1 MKRDRQTAIL
11 RMIREEEIGTQ
22 EELAERLRASG
33 YSVTQA
39 TVSRDIRELFLTK
52 VTVGG
57 GKQKYTVMREHG
69 PNMEEKY
76 TRVLR
81 EGLEDIVAAQNIVVL
96 KTGIGM
102 AMAVAAAIDAFSIEQ
117 IVGSVAG
124 DDTILVVVHN
134 AEEALAVKEKLE
146 EIIR

>member
-52 VTVGG
+52 VTIGG

-81 EGLEDIVAAQNIVVL
+81 EGLEDIEAAQNAYDLNRAAEL
-96 KTGIGM
+96 KYGTLPTLQKEL
-102 AMAVAAAIDAFSIEQ
+102 AEQ
-117 IVGSVAG
+117 
-124 DDTILVVVHN
+124 
-134 AEEALAVKEKLE
+134 EKK
-146 EIIR
+146 

>member
-11 RMIREEEIGTQ
+11 RMIKDEEIGTQ
-22 EELAERLRASG
+22 EELAERLRAAG

-52 VTVGG
+52 VTIGG
-57 GKQKYTVMREHG
+57 GRQKYTVMREHG

-81 EGLEDIVAAQNIVVL
+81 EGLEEIVAAQNIVVL
-96 KTGIGM
+96 KTGVGM
-102 AMAVAAAIDAFSIEQ
+102 AMAVAAAVDAFPIDQ

-124 DDTILVVVHN
+124 DDTILVVTHS
-134 AEEALAVKEKLE
+134 AEEAQIVKKKLE
-146 EIIR
+146 EILS